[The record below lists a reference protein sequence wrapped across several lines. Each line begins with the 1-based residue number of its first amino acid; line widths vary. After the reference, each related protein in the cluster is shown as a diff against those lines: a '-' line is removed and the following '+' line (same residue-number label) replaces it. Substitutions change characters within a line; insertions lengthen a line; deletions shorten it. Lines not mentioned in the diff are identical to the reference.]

1 MAAAELSILVLT
13 KSCVSKFEE
22 VIALHG
28 PKQIELENRLA
39 DFSLWADGVGA
50 LSKPGS
56 SLDSRLEGR
65 VNDLAFVKNV
75 LNTLVDC
82 LDYAKEVFEAK
93 ASFDECIQN
102 LDSIIGNLALIGVA
116 IRRTGKASRN
126 RRANRTFKPEEH
138 QEFKTHLECIMLL
151 RPTEEARFH
160 HTENGA
166 CIIGLDHSELSPL
179 QSRLIDANLR
189 RRHNFVVA
197 QKRSKH
203 ESEARSERS
212 TPIGTFTAHD
222 LLRDGP
228 PPTTKYAAGPPGA
241 QPQRTTQDSSWRA
254 ATISGF
260 SLAST
265 AEGTLHNEL
274 PEKAYIPGAAKTQ
287 ITSIASDAE
296 FPEPPPIPSGRRVGK
311 CPCCCQ
317 SLPTEIF
324 TDPTT
329 WKQHIIE
336 DLCPYTCI
344 AENCPTPQLFFCTR
358 SEWENHVKQSH
369 LPSWQC
375 PFCDQQDV
383 RYPSIENMGSH
394 IETKHN
400 DELLENSLSTILSWS
415 AVQTMGI
422 KSCPLCSSRGPE
434 DSSELVDH
442 VLEHMYDFSLRALP
456 WPPPPVQDLNV
467 PPGNF
472 NLPGN
477 PEHAD
482 NIRKWINGAVHY
494 EVDAPC
500 LILCD
505 YDRADHSFPTLANPF
520 EYTDHF
526 MMNEYFNE
534 SPKDTSSRR
543 QTDQSRSVSRATDEL
558 HAAQLSTFGAG
569 SNTER
574 DSNSDREDILPSI
587 DSDDASLAPNSES
600 VSTNNAR
607 TGPDRLPSLETQ
619 SQQGSSS
626 GFGALTTNNMDRI
639 VDPDLERTPRATVR
653 SALPPPPPSPG
664 PRRPDSKNN
673 KMIFFL
679 N

>member
-126 RRANRTFKPEEH
+126 RRANRTFRPEEH

-212 TPIGTFTAHD
+212 TPMGTFTAHD
-222 LLRDGP
+222 LIRDGP

-329 WKQHIIE
+329 W
-336 DLCPYTCI
+336 
-344 AENCPTPQLFFCTR
+344 N
-358 SEWENHVKQSH
+358 
-369 LPSWQC
+369 
-375 PFCDQQDV
+375 
-383 RYPSIENMGSH
+383 
-394 IETKHN
+394 
-400 DELLENSLSTILSWS
+400 
-415 AVQTMGI
+415 
-422 KSCPLCSSRGPE
+422 SRGPE

-600 VSTNNAR
+600 RRN
-607 TGPDRLPSLETQ
+607 PSKDLHLALE
-619 SQQGSSS
+619 
-626 GFGALTTNNMDRI
+626 L
-639 VDPDLERTPRATVR
+639 
-653 SALPPPPPSPG
+653 
-664 PRRPDSKNN
+664 
-673 KMIFFL
+673 
-679 N
+679 